1 MLVAN
6 RMARTVASRFDEEIR
21 FFKTWI
27 DRPKAMG
34 AVLPT
39 SSVTARRMASLI
51 TPGCDDPVLELGPG
65 TGVITKAILARGVK
79 PEKLFSVEYTEGF
92 IEQLQA
98 DFPKVNVI
106 HGNVFQLDDVL
117 PDMGGS
123 RFDTVI
129 SAIPMLNFPVEK
141 RVELLNELFDRLKP
155 GRPIVQI
162 SYGPVSPIPPDW
174 QTYSV
179 EPFDWMVRNIPP
191 ARLWV
196 YRRILAA

>member
-6 RMARTVASRFDEEIR
+6 RMARTVTDRFDEEIR

-51 TPGCDDPVLELGPG
+51 SPQCEDPVLELGPG
-65 TGVITKAILARGVK
+65 TGVITKAILARGVQ
-79 PEKLFSVEYTEGF
+79 PSKLFSVEYTEAF
-92 IEQLQA
+92 IPQLMSEY
-98 DFPKVNVI
+98 PEVNI
-106 HGNVFQLDDVL
+106 LHGNAFELDDVL
-117 PDMGGS
+117 PDMDGR

-129 SAIPMLNFPVEK
+129 SAIPMLNFPLAK
-141 RVELLNELFDRLKP
+141 RIDLLNELFDRLNP

>member
-1 MLVAN
+1 MPVAS
-6 RMARTVASRFDEEIR
+6 RMARNVADRFDEEIR

-27 DRPKAMG
+27 DKPKAMG

-51 TPGCDDPVLELGPG
+51 TEQSDDPVLELGPG

-79 PEKLFSVEYTEGF
+79 PSKLFSVEYTEAF
-92 IEQLQA
+92 IPQLKS
-98 DFPKVNVI
+98 DYPEVNI
-106 HGNVFQLDDVL
+106 LHGNAFQLDDVL
-117 PDMGGS
+117 PDLGDS

-129 SAIPMLNFPVEK
+129 SAIPMLNFPLEK
-141 RVELLNELFDRLKP
+141 RIGLLNELFDRLKP

-196 YRRILAA
+196 YRRILAI

>member
-6 RMARTVASRFDEEIR
+6 RMARTVANRFDEEIR

-79 PEKLFSVEYTEGF
+79 PEKLFSVEYTKGF

-106 HGNVFQLDDVL
+106 HGNAFQLDDVL